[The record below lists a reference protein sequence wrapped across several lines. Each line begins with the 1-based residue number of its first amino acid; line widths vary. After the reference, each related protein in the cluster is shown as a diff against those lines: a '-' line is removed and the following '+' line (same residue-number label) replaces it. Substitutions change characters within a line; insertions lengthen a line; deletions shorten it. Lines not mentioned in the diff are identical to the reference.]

1 MVVYYVKFEA
11 SALHSSWEI
20 FDKNFNIGLYGEKE
34 RMNWTGI
41 NKPWNSIVSYKIQL
55 VIVVYHSKFQTSS
68 LHSSWENFDG
78 KVNIGLYGEKEW
90 IKKEK

>member
-34 RMNWTGI
+34 RRN
-41 NKPWNSIVSYKIQL
+41 
-55 VIVVYHSKFQTSS
+55 
-68 LHSSWENFDG
+68 
-78 KVNIGLYGEKEW
+78 
-90 IKKEK
+90 